1 MTTPN
6 VPAEEDRPVLRPS
19 DTPEP
24 APTRPE
30 PPAAPRYVRC
40 LVLGCGRLHEITGS
54 GPGTE

>member
-6 VPAEEDRPVLRPS
+6 VPAEEDRPVLRPP
-19 DTPEP
+19 DAPA

-30 PPAAPRYVRC
+30 PPATPRYVRC